1 MVKRTTTTNQISQ
14 ARLKEI
20 LEYNPDTGVFTWL
33 EKIAEARTN
42 ANKMYGFHVNHG
54 T

>member
-1 MVKRTTTTNQISQ
+1 MAKQTTTTNQISQ
-14 ARLKEI
+14 ARLKEV

-33 EKIAEARTN
+33 EKIAD
-42 ANKMYGFHVNHG
+42 KIKVYGFHENHG